1 VSDALL
7 QVLISGLTLGAMYA
21 VGAIGLSITWGSLNV
36 LNMAHGAM
44 LSVGAY
50 LAFSLATTL
59 GVSTWVAL
67 LGAITLGGCIG
78 ALIYVLIV
86 RALLNQPA
94 FEVNVVIA
102 TIGVAFILENTV
114 LQIYGGYPLKQP
126 VDIDGGFKIGS
137 IFIPLRSVLLMAVGI
152 FIMLAV
158 AAFLERTRTG
168 RAVRA
173 ISQNKDAALL
183 MGVRVGRI
191 FALVLGI
198 SGALSAAS
206 GIMLSMIT
214 TLSPGMGYDP
224 MLKALIM
231 CVLSGLGNLRGALI
245 VAIAIG
251 ILEAFVQFTLGVRFA
266 LPVLLLVVIV
276 GLIWKPTGIFGR
288 RDAVRL

>member
-126 VDIDGGFKIGS
+126 VDIDGGFKI
-137 IFIPLRSVLLMAVGI
+137 
-152 FIMLAV
+152 
-158 AAFLERTRTG
+158 
-168 RAVRA
+168 
-173 ISQNKDAALL
+173 
-183 MGVRVGRI
+183 
-191 FALVLGI
+191 
-198 SGALSAAS
+198 
-206 GIMLSMIT
+206 
-214 TLSPGMGYDP
+214 DP
-224 MLKALIM
+224 F
-231 CVLSGLGNLRGALI
+231 SSH
-245 VAIAIG
+245 
-251 ILEAFVQFTLGVRFA
+251 
-266 LPVLLLVVIV
+266 
-276 GLIWKPTGIFGR
+276 
-288 RDAVRL
+288 

>member
-1 VSDALL
+1 MGDELL
-7 QVLISGLTLGAMYA
+7 QVLVSGLTLGAMYA
-21 VGAIGLSITWGSLNV
+21 IGAIGLSITWGNLNV

-50 LAFSLATTL
+50 LAFTFATTL
-59 GVSTWVAL
+59 GVSTWFAL
-67 LGAITLGGCIG
+67 IGAIVLGGCIG
-78 ALIYVLIV
+78 VLMYVLVV
-86 RALLNQPA
+86 RSLLNKPG

-102 TIGVAFILENTV
+102 TIGVAFILENTL
-114 LQIYGGYPLKQP
+114 LQVYGGYPLKQP
-126 VDIDGGFKIGS
+126 LDVEGGFKIGL
-137 IFIPLRSVLLMAVGI
+137 IFIPLRSIALMAIGAVI
-152 FIMLAV
+152 LLAV
-158 AAFLERTRTG
+158 AAFLERTRAG

-173 ISQNKDAALL
+173 IAQNRDAALL
-183 MGVRVGRI
+183 MGIRVGRV

-224 MLKALIM
+224 MLKALIV

-245 VAIAIG
+245 VAIGIG

-266 LPVLLLVVIV
+266 LPILLLVVII
-276 GLIWKPTGIFGR
+276 GLIWKPTGLFGR
-288 RDAVRL
+288 RHVVRL

>member
-1 VSDALL
+1 MGDELL

-44 LSVGAY
+44 LAVGAY
-50 LAFSLATTL
+50 LAYTFATTL
-59 GVSTWVAL
+59 GISAWAAL
-67 LGAITLGGCIG
+67 IGAIILGGCIG
-78 ALIYVLIV
+78 ALGYVLIV
-86 RALLNQPA
+86 RSLLNYPG

-102 TIGVAFILENTV
+102 TIGVAYILENTV

-126 VDIDGGFKIGS
+126 VDIDGGFKIG
-137 IFIPLRSVLLMAVGI
+137 IVFVPLRSLALMAVGI
-152 FIMLAV
+152 VIMLAV
-158 AAFLERTRTG
+158 AAFLEQTRTG

-183 MGVRVGRI
+183 MGIRVGRV

-206 GIMLSMIT
+206 GVMLSMIT

-224 MLKALIM
+224 MLKALII

-245 VAIAIG
+245 VAIGIG
-251 ILEAFVQFTLGVRFA
+251 ILEAFIQYTLGVRFA
-266 LPVLLLVVIV
+266 LPVLLLVVII
-276 GLIWKPTGIFGR
+276 GLIWKPTGLFGR

>member
-1 VSDALL
+1 VSDAML
-7 QVLISGLTLGAMYA
+7 QVLVSGLTLGAMYA

-44 LSVGAY
+44 LSIGAY
-50 LAFSLATTL
+50 LAFTLATTL

-67 LGAITLGGCIG
+67 IGAIVLGGCIG
-78 ALIYVLIV
+78 ALTYLVIV
-86 RALLNQPA
+86 RALLKQPG

-102 TIGVAFILENTV
+102 TIGVAFILENTI

-126 VDIDGGFKIGS
+126 VDVDGGFKIGL
-137 IFIPLRSVLLMAVGI
+137 IFIPLRSVLLMAVGTV
-152 FIMLAV
+152 IMLAV
-158 AAFLERTRTG
+158 ATFLERTRTG

-183 MGVRVGRI
+183 MGIRVGRV
-191 FALVLGI
+191 FVLVLGI

-224 MLKALIM
+224 MLKALII

-245 VAIAIG
+245 VAIVIG

-266 LPVLLLVVIV
+266 LPVLLLVVII

-288 RDAVRL
+288 RDVARL